1 MKPRHIPNAITL
13 TRIVLVFPTV
23 HAMLQE
29 RHGLALFLFVAAG
42 VSDALDGFLAK
53 WYGWQSRL
61 GSLLD
66 PIADKLL
73 LVSCFVA
80 AGFMGMVP
88 PSLMLTVVVRDV
100 LIVTGASAYYL
111 LLGPFEGEPLLISK
125 LNTLVQL
132 VLIVA
137 VLADRGL
144 RPLPP
149 VLLDVLMVGTLLTT
163 VLSGVLYV
171 CLWGRSYWRATRSSE
186 RRS

>member
-1 MKPRHIPNAITL
+1 MKARHIPNAITIGRVFL
-13 TRIVLVFPTV
+13 VIPIVD
-23 HAMLQE
+23 AMLDE
-29 RHGLALFLFVAAG
+29 RFQMALALFVVAG

-53 WYGWQSRL
+53 YFNWQSRL

-80 AGFMGMVP
+80 AGYM
-88 PSLMLTVVVRDV
+88 SLLPATLVFAVVLRDL

-132 VLIVA
+132 VLVVA
-137 VLADRGL
+137 VLTDQAI
-144 RPLPP
+144 
-149 VLLDVLMVGTLLTT
+149 GT
-163 VLSGVLYV
+163 VPSGVLDMLIVMTLFTTVVSGAMYV
-171 CLWGRSYWRATRSSE
+171 YLWGRSYWHATHRT
-186 RRS
+186 